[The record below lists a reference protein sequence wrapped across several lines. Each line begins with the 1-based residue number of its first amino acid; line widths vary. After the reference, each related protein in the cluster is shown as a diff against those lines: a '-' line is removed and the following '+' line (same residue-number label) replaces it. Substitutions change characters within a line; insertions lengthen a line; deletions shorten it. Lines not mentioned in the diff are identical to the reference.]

1 MFPTELRRLRQQK
14 PFVPFRLHVTG
25 GTIYDVRHPDLVIAT
40 IGFVAIGYPD
50 PEHQGMALT
59 VDIVNM
65 NHIIRIEPI
74 ATPQASSPASSSGT
88 D

>member
-1 MFPTELRRLRQQK
+1 MFPTELLRLLQQK

-25 GTIYDVRHPDLVIAT
+25 GTIYDVRHPDLVITT

-74 ATPQASSPASSSGT
+74 ATPPAPAPVSSN
-88 D
+88 

>member
-1 MFPTELRRLRQQK
+1 MFAAELIRLLHQK
-14 PFVPFRLHVTG
+14 PFVPFRLHVSE
-25 GTIYDVRHPDLVIAT
+25 GTVYDVRHPDLVIAT
-40 IGFVAIGYPD
+40 VGFVAIGYPD

-74 ATPQASSPASSSGT
+74 ATPPAPTPASAN
-88 D
+88 

>member
-1 MFPTELRRLRQQK
+1 MFPIELLRLLQQK

-65 NHIIRIEPI
+65 SHIIRIEPI
-74 ATPQASSPASSSGT
+74 ATPPAPAPVSAN
-88 D
+88 

>member
-1 MFPTELRRLRQQK
+1 VFPTELLRFLQQK

-40 IGFVAIGYPD
+40 IRFVAIGYPD

-65 NHIIRIEPI
+65 SHIIRIEPI
-74 ATPQASSPASSSGT
+74 TTAQAPAPVSSSGT

>member
-1 MFPTELRRLRQQK
+1 MFPTELVRLLQQK

-40 IGFVAIGYPD
+40 VGFVAIGYPD

-65 NHIIRIEPI
+65 SHIIRIEPI
-74 ATPQASSPASSSGT
+74 AIPPTPASASNN
-88 D
+88 

>member
-1 MFPTELRRLRQQK
+1 MFPAELLRYVQQK

-74 ATPQASSPASSSGT
+74 AAPPTAAPASSN
-88 D
+88 